1 MLPEECRITIPPI
14 QKGHPRLALGCWA
27 LGGKDWGHQTELDS
41 LATMATAW
49 SCGIRHCDTALA
61 YGNGLS
67 EKLCGQFLAEK
78 WDDVVIASKGQLGR
92 RPESIIKALH
102 KSLRHLG
109 TGRIDLYYM
118 HYPKSD
124 VDMRPHL
131 ELLEKERQKGTI
143 QVIGAS
149 NFSVEQLAAL
159 AGAGRIDVVQMGYNL
174 LWRAP
179 EKDLIPY
186 CRENGIGILSYCS
199 LAQGILTGKFPLNPR
214 FDPDDLRPKTV
225 PFRPAVWPRVH
236 RAVEQLKRIADEFGF
251 SLSHLAIR
259 WLAERPEI
267 AALVVGARNG
277 RQVTQNV
284 AAFASHVPSR
294 ALAEATA
301 ISDSLQSAFASESS
315 IFGWYP

>member
-1 MLPEECRITIPPI
+1 MLPQESRITIPPI
-14 QKGHPRLALGCWA
+14 QKGHPRLA

-41 LATMATAW
+41 LATMAAAW
-49 SCGIRHCDTALA
+49 SCGIRHCDTAFA

-143 QVIGAS
+143 QAIGAS

-159 AGAGRIDVVQMGYNL
+159 AEAGRIDVVQMGYNL
-174 LWRAP
+174 LWRVP

-251 SLSHLAIR
+251 PLSHLAIR
-259 WLAERPEI
+259 WLAERPGI

-284 AAFASHVPSR
+284 AAFASHVPGR